1 MKQTNADRDNKTL
14 VLALLRSQQ
23 VFMRAM
29 TPMFKTANLTA
40 PQWDV
45 LETLSTKGET
55 SVNDLIKLTLSTS
68 GSLDVVVKNLI
79 QAGLIEKTIGKTDR
93 RSRILRLTPAGQQMV
108 EEFLPTHNRFLDD
121 MFKHLSRDE
130 KRNIIITLNTLR
142 KKILRSQKERNH
154 DE

>member
-1 MKQTNADRDNKTL
+1 MTYSNKNRDNKTL

-29 TPMFKTANLTA
+29 TPTFKMAGLTA

-55 SVNDLIKLTLSTS
+55 SVNDLIRLTLSTS

-79 QAGLIEKTIGKTDR
+79 QAGLIEKTIGKIDR

-108 EEFLPTHNRFLDD
+108 EEFLPTHNQSLDD

-130 KRNIIITLNTLR
+130 KRNIIMTLNNLR
-142 KKILRSQKERNH
+142 KKILNSQKERNH